1 LVIGTS
7 LEAGRLLQ
15 GASGNELFNLI
26 VAKKRNTRYPPEFPL
41 PEKPGEVDSP
51 SDPEEPLIPE
61 EEPDMLPEEEPFET
75 PPYEVPP
82 PEEGP

>member
-1 LVIGTS
+1 MPG
-7 LEAGRLLQ
+7 
-15 GASGNELFNLI
+15 
-26 VAKKRNTRYPPEFPL
+26 KKNTGYPTEFPL
-41 PEKPGEVDSP
+41 PEKPPEVDTP

-82 PEEGP
+82 PGEGP